1 MSDNVENSEQPA
13 LSDEVQEI
21 QASFPNDAM
30 LQDAIGK
37 LEHDG
42 FDHADLSLPDPYVAD
57 DTPDS
62 AEAAT
67 DDVDRG
73 QLRTMASGMAGTTA
87 GFAVA
92 GVLLATG
99 GLAAPVVA
107 AIGGASA
114 IGTVLATSGT
124 SNAVDAAA
132 STARDKLGAEGKL
145 ILAVRIRSAE
155 LQTKA
160 EAILREAGATA
171 LTAIVDADQAKTR
184 GTSSASW
191 TG

>member
-1 MSDNVENSEQPA
+1 MSDNVENNEQPG

-21 QASFPNDAM
+21 QANFPNDAT

-37 LEHDG
+37 LEHGG
-42 FDHADLSLPDPYVAD
+42 FDHADLSLPDPHAPD
-57 DTPDS
+57 GTPDS

-73 QLRTMASGMAGTTA
+73 QLRTMASGMAGTAA
-87 GFAVA
+87 GFATA
-92 GVLLATG
+92 GALLATG

-114 IGTVLATSGT
+114 IGTVLATSST

-132 STARDKLGAEGKL
+132 STARDKLGADGKL
-145 ILAVRIRSAE
+145 VLAVRIRSTE
-155 LQTKA
+155 LQAKA
-160 EAILREAGATA
+160 ESILREAGATA
-171 LTAIVDADQAKTR
+171 LKAIIDADQAKTR
-184 GTSSASW
+184 GTSSTSW

>member
-1 MSDNVENSEQPA
+1 MSDNVQNNQQPG
-13 LSDEVQEI
+13 LTDEVQEI
-21 QASFPNDAM
+21 QANFPTDAT

-37 LEHDG
+37 LEHAG
-42 FDHADLSLPDPYVAD
+42 FDHADLSLPDPHAPDV
-57 DTPDS
+57 TPDS
-62 AEAAT
+62 AGAAT
-67 DDVDRG
+67 DDIDRG

-92 GVLLATG
+92 GALLATG
-99 GLAAPVVA
+99 GLAAPVIA

-132 STARDKLGAEGKL
+132 STSRDKLGAEGKL

-155 LQTKA
+155 LAIKA
-160 EAILREAGATA
+160 ETILREAGATA
-171 LTAIVDADQAKTR
+171 LKAVKDSAEAKTR
-184 GTSSASW
+184 GTNSTSW

>member
-1 MSDNVENSEQPA
+1 MSDNVENNAQPA
-13 LSDEVQEI
+13 LSDEIQEL
-21 QASFPNDAM
+21 QAHFPNDAA
-30 LQDAIGK
+30 LQAAIGQ
-37 LEHDG
+37 LELAG
-42 FDHADLSLPDPYVAD
+42 FDHADLSLPDPHAPT

-62 AEAAT
+62 ADAAT

-107 AIGGASA
+107 ALGGASA
-114 IGTVLATSGT
+114 VGTVLATSGA
-124 SNAVDAAA
+124 SNAVDSAAA
-132 STARDKLGAEGKL
+132 TARDALGAAGKL
-145 ILAVRIRSAE
+145 ILAVRIRSTE
-155 LQTKA
+155 LAAKA
-160 EAILREAGATA
+160 EAALREAGGTDI
-171 LTAIVDADQAKTR
+171 TGIVDAEQAKTR
-184 GTSSASW
+184 GVSSTSW

>member
-1 MSDNVENSEQPA
+1 MSDNVENNEQPG

-21 QASFPNDAM
+21 QANFPNDAA
-30 LQDAIGK
+30 LQEAINK
-37 LEHDG
+37 LEHVG
-42 FDHADLSLPDPYVAD
+42 FDRADLSLPDTEAPV

-67 DDVDRG
+67 DHIDRG
-73 QLRTMASGMAGTTA
+73 QLRTMASGMAGTAA
-87 GFAVA
+87 GFAAA
-92 GVLLATG
+92 GALLATSVV
-99 GLAAPVVA
+99 AAPVAA

-132 STARDKLGAEGKL
+132 SAARDKLGAEDKL
-145 ILAVRIRSAE
+145 ILAVRIRSTE
-155 LQTKA
+155 LKDKA
-160 EAILREAGATA
+160 EAVLREAGATA
-171 LTAIVDADQAKTR
+171 LKAIVDASQAKTR
-184 GTSSASW
+184 GTSSTSW